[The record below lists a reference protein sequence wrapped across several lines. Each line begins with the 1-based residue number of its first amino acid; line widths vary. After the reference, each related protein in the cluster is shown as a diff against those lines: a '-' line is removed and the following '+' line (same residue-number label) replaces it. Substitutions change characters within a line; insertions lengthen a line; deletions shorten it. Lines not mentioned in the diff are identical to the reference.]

1 MKKIVLFVALGV
13 PILVFIFL
21 KMFGKNEFEVP
32 VFYAEGV
39 HRTIPGCNPWPT
51 PYVLPDSTLNA
62 WGWTG
67 AKATLIIVNEK
78 GIEKNLTRIAD
89 LFEPGDYA
97 TVKIPVASYD
107 VATCMLL
114 AGDSSRVVMID
125 DKKRIRGYYTPTTGK
140 ERDRLAVEIRIL
152 LKQY

>member
-1 MKKIVLFVALGV
+1 MKKIVLFVALPL

-21 KMFGKNEFEVP
+21 KFFGKNEFEIP
-32 VFYAEGV
+32 VYYTEGV
-39 HRTIPGCNPWPT
+39 GRTIPGCNAYPA
-51 PYVLPDSTLNA
+51 PYVLPDSALTA

-67 AKATLIIVNEK
+67 AKAALIVLDER
-78 GIEKNLTRIAD
+78 GIEKNLARVAD
-89 LFEPGDYA
+89 LFEPGDYE
-97 TVKIPVASYD
+97 TLKPPVASYD

-114 AGDSSRVVMID
+114 AGDTSRVVMID
-125 DKKRIRGYYTPTTGK
+125 NQRRIRGYYTPTTGK